1 MSEVCVCVFSNVQ
14 IFVTPWTIAHQAP
27 LSMGFSRQ
35 EHGNGLPFPSP
46 EDLPNPGIEPASPAW
61 QVDSQ
66 LLSHLGSP
74 FWYIAMSNT
83 ICGSYKGSKNVCVS
97 ISATLLIVF
106 LQWLVTDLWSIHSL
120 TGSFC
125 IIQRWHTRDFPGG
138 PVVKTPR
145 LQYRDWECN
154 P

>member
-1 MSEVCVCVFSNVQ
+1 MTPEQQHVRF
-14 IFVTPWTIAHQAP
+14 FATPWTLAHQAP
-27 LSMGFSRQ
+27 LPVGFPRQ
-35 EHGNGLPFPSP
+35 EYWGGLLFSFPG
-46 EDLPNPGIEPASPAW
+46 DLPNPGIEPASPAW

-74 FWYIAMSNT
+74 FWCVAMSNT
-83 ICGSYKGSKNVCVS
+83 MCGSYKGSENVCVS
-97 ISATLLIVF
+97 ISATLSIVF

-138 PVVKTPR
+138 PVVKTPC
-145 LQYRDWECN
+145 LQYRDWEFN
-154 P
+154 PWSGN